1 MAFEPAQHS
10 FITLEGVDGAGKSTQ
25 ARLLAR
31 ALELAGYQVVS
42 LREPGGTAISEKIRA
57 LLLDPANTAMGDTCE
72 LLLYE
77 AARAQLVHEVIAPA
91 LAVGKVVLCDR
102 FYDSTTCYQAFAD
115 GLDRQM
121 VRDANNLAV
130 AGTHPALTLVY
141 HITPE
146 QAALRMAARGAA
158 DRMEAKGMAFQ
169 ERVYQGF
176 CAIAVMLEGEAVR
189 SLTAIFLQMWD
200 IAQEPEFEA
209 YLKQPIPAPAGAK
222 GFAAPYGDCP
232 LDGERVGELVYI
244 DLLNRARKYIHI
256 MTPYLILDGELETAL
271 KFAAERGV
279 DVHLILPGKPDKRIP
294 YALAKTHYAALIR
307 SGVKISEWVPGFVHA
322 KVFVVDD
329 REAVVGT
336 INLDYRSLYHHF
348 EDAVWMVDAPCIPA
362 IEDDFQRT
370 LTQCRTV
377 EATTQSIWQ
386 GQTLLRL
393 TGRLVK
399 AIAPLL

>member
-31 ALELAGYQVVS
+31 ALDLAGYQVVT

-91 LAVGKVVLCDR
+91 LAAGKVVLCDR

-115 GLDRQM
+115 GLDRQI

-146 QAALRMAARGAA
+146 QAALRMAA
-158 DRMEAKGMAFQ
+158 KGMAFQ

-176 CAIAVMLEGEAVR
+176 CSIAAEEPNRVKLIDATASIADVFAQTVELVRAHGLDIPQDAVAAA
-189 SLTAIFLQMWD
+189 L
-200 IAQEPEFEA
+200 AQE
-209 YLKQPIPAPAGAK
+209 
-222 GFAAPYGDCP
+222 
-232 LDGERVGELVYI
+232 
-244 DLLNRARKYIHI
+244 
-256 MTPYLILDGELETAL
+256 
-271 KFAAERGV
+271 AE
-279 DVHLILPGKPDKRIP
+279 
-294 YALAKTHYAALIR
+294 
-307 SGVKISEWVPGFVHA
+307 
-322 KVFVVDD
+322 
-329 REAVVGT
+329 
-336 INLDYRSLYHHF
+336 
-348 EDAVWMVDAPCIPA
+348 
-362 IEDDFQRT
+362 
-370 LTQCRTV
+370 
-377 EATTQSIWQ
+377 
-386 GQTLLRL
+386 
-393 TGRLVK
+393 
-399 AIAPLL
+399 

>member
-31 ALELAGYQVVS
+31 VLDLAGYQVVT

-91 LAVGKVVLCDR
+91 LAAGKVVLCDR

-176 CAIAVMLEGEAVR
+176 CAIAAEEPPRKAHRRHRADRGRLRADSRAGSRVR
-189 SLTAIFLQMWD
+189 PRCPAGCRRRRACPGGRVAWPPLRQACWPSSTPKSACAIF
-200 IAQEPEFEA
+200 
-209 YLKQPIPAPAGAK
+209 
-222 GFAAPYGDCP
+222 
-232 LDGERVGELVYI
+232 
-244 DLLNRARKYIHI
+244 
-256 MTPYLILDGELETAL
+256 
-271 KFAAERGV
+271 
-279 DVHLILPGKPDKRIP
+279 
-294 YALAKTHYAALIR
+294 
-307 SGVKISEWVPGFVHA
+307 
-322 KVFVVDD
+322 
-329 REAVVGT
+329 
-336 INLDYRSLYHHF
+336 
-348 EDAVWMVDAPCIPA
+348 
-362 IEDDFQRT
+362 
-370 LTQCRTV
+370 
-377 EATTQSIWQ
+377 
-386 GQTLLRL
+386 
-393 TGRLVK
+393 
-399 AIAPLL
+399 

>member
-91 LAVGKVVLCDR
+91 LAAGKVVLCDR

-141 HITPE
+141 HITPRAGG
-146 QAALRMAARGAA
+146 AAHGSSWCGRSHGGKRHSLPRARLPGILRHCCRGAKPRKA
-158 DRMEAKGMAFQ
+158 HRRHCDRRGSLEKTVEQIRAYGLVISQ
-169 ERVYQGF
+169 D
-176 CAIAVMLEGEAVR
+176 AV
-189 SLTAIFLQMWD
+189 
-200 IAQEPEFEA
+200 
-209 YLKQPIPAPAGAK
+209 
-222 GFAAPYGDCP
+222 AA
-232 LDGERVGELVYI
+232 
-244 DLLNRARKYIHI
+244 
-256 MTPYLILDGELETAL
+256 
-271 KFAAERGV
+271 
-279 DVHLILPGKPDKRIP
+279 
-294 YALAKTHYAALIR
+294 ALAK
-307 SGVKISEWVPGFVHA
+307 
-322 KVFVVDD
+322 
-329 REAVVGT
+329 EA
-336 INLDYRSLYHHF
+336 
-348 EDAVWMVDAPCIPA
+348 E
-362 IEDDFQRT
+362 
-370 LTQCRTV
+370 
-377 EATTQSIWQ
+377 
-386 GQTLLRL
+386 
-393 TGRLVK
+393 
-399 AIAPLL
+399 

>member
-1 MAFEPAQHS
+1 MLEIKEIWKTFNAGTVNEKQALRGVS
-10 FITLEGVDGAGKSTQ
+10 LTLKDGDFCTVIGGNGAGKSTQ

-91 LAVGKVVLCDR
+91 LAAGKVVLCDR

-176 CAIAVMLEGEAVR
+176 CAIAAEEPNRVKLIDATASIEEVFAQTVEWVRAYGLDISQDAV
-189 SLTAIFLQMWD
+189 TAAL
-200 IAQEPEFEA
+200 AQE
-209 YLKQPIPAPAGAK
+209 
-222 GFAAPYGDCP
+222 
-232 LDGERVGELVYI
+232 
-244 DLLNRARKYIHI
+244 
-256 MTPYLILDGELETAL
+256 
-271 KFAAERGV
+271 AE
-279 DVHLILPGKPDKRIP
+279 
-294 YALAKTHYAALIR
+294 
-307 SGVKISEWVPGFVHA
+307 
-322 KVFVVDD
+322 
-329 REAVVGT
+329 
-336 INLDYRSLYHHF
+336 
-348 EDAVWMVDAPCIPA
+348 
-362 IEDDFQRT
+362 
-370 LTQCRTV
+370 
-377 EATTQSIWQ
+377 
-386 GQTLLRL
+386 
-393 TGRLVK
+393 
-399 AIAPLL
+399 

>member
-91 LAVGKVVLCDR
+91 LAAGKVVLCDR

-121 VRDANNLAV
+121 VRDANSLAV

-158 DRMEAKGMAFQ
+158 DRMEAKGMAYQ
-169 ERVYQGF
+169 QRVAGGF
-176 CAIAVMLEGEAVR
+176 RKIAKQDPQRVKIIDASGDIKCVFAQVRAQLGAAGIDLDEEDVAYALDNLGDSAALDRAGEA
-189 SLTAIFLQMWD
+189 D
-200 IAQEPEFEA
+200 
-209 YLKQPIPAPAGAK
+209 
-222 GFAAPYGDCP
+222 
-232 LDGERVGELVYI
+232 
-244 DLLNRARKYIHI
+244 RA
-256 MTPYLILDGELETAL
+256 
-271 KFAAERGV
+271 
-279 DVHLILPGKPDKRIP
+279 
-294 YALAKTHYAALIR
+294 
-307 SGVKISEWVPGFVHA
+307 
-322 KVFVVDD
+322 
-329 REAVVGT
+329 
-336 INLDYRSLYHHF
+336 
-348 EDAVWMVDAPCIPA
+348 
-362 IEDDFQRT
+362 
-370 LTQCRTV
+370 
-377 EATTQSIWQ
+377 
-386 GQTLLRL
+386 
-393 TGRLVK
+393 
-399 AIAPLL
+399 

>member
-10 FITLEGVDGAGKSTQ
+10 FITLECVDGAGKSTQ

-31 ALELAGYQVVS
+31 ALDLAGYQVVT

-91 LAVGKVVLCDR
+91 LAAGKVVLCDR

-176 CAIAVMLEGEAVR
+176 CAIAAEEPARVKLIDATASIADVFAQTVELVRAYGLDIPQDAVAAA
-189 SLTAIFLQMWD
+189 L
-200 IAQEPEFEA
+200 AQEDE
-209 YLKQPIPAPAGAK
+209 
-222 GFAAPYGDCP
+222 
-232 LDGERVGELVYI
+232 
-244 DLLNRARKYIHI
+244 
-256 MTPYLILDGELETAL
+256 
-271 KFAAERGV
+271 
-279 DVHLILPGKPDKRIP
+279 
-294 YALAKTHYAALIR
+294 
-307 SGVKISEWVPGFVHA
+307 
-322 KVFVVDD
+322 
-329 REAVVGT
+329 
-336 INLDYRSLYHHF
+336 
-348 EDAVWMVDAPCIPA
+348 
-362 IEDDFQRT
+362 
-370 LTQCRTV
+370 
-377 EATTQSIWQ
+377 
-386 GQTLLRL
+386 
-393 TGRLVK
+393 
-399 AIAPLL
+399 

>member
-1 MAFEPAQHS
+1 MVFELAQHS

-31 ALELAGYQVVS
+31 ALDLAGYQVVT

-77 AARAQLVHEVIAPA
+77 AAPA
-91 LAVGKVVLCDR
+91 LAAGKVVLCDR

-176 CAIAVMLEGEAVR
+176 CAIAAEEPDRVKLIDATASIADVFAQTVEQVRAYGLGIPQDAVV
-189 SLTAIFLQMWD
+189 A
-200 IAQEPEFEA
+200 
-209 YLKQPIPAPAGAK
+209 
-222 GFAAPYGDCP
+222 
-232 LDGERVGELVYI
+232 
-244 DLLNRARKYIHI
+244 
-256 MTPYLILDGELETAL
+256 
-271 KFAAERGV
+271 
-279 DVHLILPGKPDKRIP
+279 
-294 YALAKTHYAALIR
+294 ALAK
-307 SGVKISEWVPGFVHA
+307 
-322 KVFVVDD
+322 
-329 REAVVGT
+329 EA
-336 INLDYRSLYHHF
+336 
-348 EDAVWMVDAPCIPA
+348 E
-362 IEDDFQRT
+362 
-370 LTQCRTV
+370 
-377 EATTQSIWQ
+377 
-386 GQTLLRL
+386 
-393 TGRLVK
+393 
-399 AIAPLL
+399 